1 MIEDRRPA
9 PRSFEPRMM
18 RHLRRARYD
27 PWGGFDPPR
36 TGYLPGLVKLLL
48 LGPPCRPAR
57 LDPARCKAAADR
69 ALADWRRRRRG
80 GMPMDA
86 KINQPD

>member
-1 MIEDRRPA
+1 MIEDRRPT
-9 PRSFEPRMM
+9 PKYFEPRRL

-27 PWGGFDPPR
+27 AWGGFDPPR
-36 TGYLPGLVKLLL
+36 TGCLPALVRLLL

-86 KINQPD
+86 KGNQHD